1 MEPFAKKNDR
11 LLIKFLATI
20 LKFYLLGLLFGCLS
34 TRFFSTGHRA
44 FEIYKSPQFLLGPL
58 IFLLLGLAIGA
69 LLLLL
74 GKPKNGIRFLFYG
87 TLTGLILYCITIVSV
102 QSYDWYGSRYLANI
116 EANEDFLSSS
126 TTYPLQERRAFKM
139 LTDKYK
145 DPNDLRLVEKS
156 VTRYDSIVDRAKT
169 DAFDVGFVYFR
180 KYLKGRYRSMCT
192 IAGDHAILQYF
203 DRPLSEAEDYK
214 MDSSNNEG
222 LRDGLK
228 VILDDSTKL
237 SLDSVTKA
245 TIRKKIKSRK
255 IVLDTLPEAR

>member
-1 MEPFAKKNDR
+1 MGPFAKKNDR

-44 FEIYKSPQFLLGPL
+44 VEIYKSPQFLLGPL
-58 IFLLLGLAIGA
+58 IFLLLF
-69 LLLLL
+69 
-74 GKPKNGIRFLFYG
+74 GKPKNRIRFLFYG

-192 IAGDHAILQYF
+192 IAGDHVILQYF

-222 LRDGLK
+222 LGDGLK

-237 SLDSVTKA
+237 SLDSATKA
-245 TIRKKIKSRK
+245 TIRKKIKSKK
-255 IVLDTLPEAR
+255 IALDTLPAAR